1 MASHSETVIQIF
13 EIVSWQQVFQESVL
27 DTGNGSANEISSFLD
42 KVDGGEVV
50 HQLEMVLVQ
59 GGRNLFGEKH
69 LKPQKSKQRKYETDQ
84 RQEVCAGSTSK
95 GQRIV
100 LLIHKQVLLTSLNL
114 IIVMLMLMMVA

>member
-1 MASHSETVIQIF
+1 MDNV
-13 EIVSWQQVFQESVL
+13 QEL
-27 DTGNGSANEISSFLD
+27 LD

-59 GGRNLFGEKH
+59 GGRNLFGENY

-84 RQEVCAGSTSK
+84 RQEVCAGSASK

-100 LLIHKQVLLTSLNL
+100 LLFHK
-114 IIVMLMLMMVA
+114 

>member
-1 MASHSETVIQIF
+1 MDNV
-13 EIVSWQQVFQESVL
+13 QEL
-27 DTGNGSANEISSFLD
+27 LD

-59 GGRNLFGEKH
+59 GGRNLFGENY

-84 RQEVCAGSTSK
+84 RQEVCARSTSK

-114 IIVMLMLMMVA
+114 SL

>member
-50 HQLEMVLVQ
+50 HQLEVVLVQ
-59 GGRNLFGEKH
+59 GGRNLF
-69 LKPQKSKQRKYETDQ
+69 
-84 RQEVCAGSTSK
+84 
-95 GQRIV
+95 
-100 LLIHKQVLLTSLNL
+100 
-114 IIVMLMLMMVA
+114 